1 MVHGTKITENTMI
14 TIIYS
19 CSIDFGLGTKQAF
32 LKDSWYSFRPK
43 NKVYIYSLKKN
54 DFQRK

>member
-32 LKDSWYSFRPK
+32 LKDSWYRFKPK
-43 NKVYIYSLKKN
+43 NKVHVCSLKK
-54 DFQRK
+54 K